1 MEDLNIGLLGA
12 LEDQRG
18 HLRSQAALA
27 FGEFMAPTSS
37 GSLALHLRYPADAA
51 TLAPFLEKC
60 EKNEVRDLPWQALA
74 AREDFDAGDRVVLI
88 DLLGFAFLNGCH
100 DAFAPILSLAESGEP
115 CVEAEAALVTA
126 CLLGNKETVTY
137 LNGRPAT
144 AARLRHFLSQDDV
157 FQWFSLAEQA
167 LCGLPPAEAGLL
179 GRQEV
184 RRDDAGDWVFTWL
197 RPYTPIDGN
206 AVSRRAQFPELRRFL
221 PLLEDCYSLSPIE
234 KRMLDVA
241 AGAYKPEWLTVLQE
255 ITERENQV
263 TGAFAFERVRL
274 TERIF
279 ALFQFC
285 RVFGLEHLV
294 SRLVDR
300 TSGYEKKLDRWIE
313 RPSHKTLFLAR
324 RACAGMVYALRDMD
338 HHRAEEMAE
347 ATIGAYNDLAQDDW
361 LSENDHLAWFHTL
374 ATAAQATDDAD
385 EAFALVQKALDLTT
399 RLAPYLDRYRGF
411 HYVRGFTL
419 SGAAEWCEDLEGAAR
434 LRAEAVAAYET
445 VLRMQ
450 PGDAAALF
458 GIAYEYG
465 EDAGH
470 AVSTTEQRRLRLAAV
485 SRYREALSAKP
496 TMGNAHYNWG
506 NELFQLARLSDDETE
521 KAEFFRDAA
530 RHYAECSEIRARDAA
545 SLEKCAAQLAS
556 IGREMTETKQQVA
569 YIRQAIDL
577 LVAVLALDPDRADI
591 CLLLGHHWDDL
602 AEAIEREDICREYR
616 EQAIQRYTEATVLDP
631 EEERGFF
638 HLGYQKSCLASLL
651 ADWTRVRE
659 LRTEAIDHYRR
670 AQELNP
676 TMVLVHYNCAYEFEQ
691 LLSMSEDSE
700 ERRNLRLAALTEFD
714 LFVRA
719 EPNAGS
725 GHFKLGYHLDES
737 AFELDDP
744 AACRATLERAVY
756 HYQRALEVAAEDE
769 TTWYYLGL
777 ARIRFADFAA
787 NREEATHW
795 LNEALGAFREA
806 VRLNEHL
813 HGALVGMACVFAGL
827 AKLSEEHEVRR
838 NYHQQAIVQYQTA
851 LILKPEEAEDLFQL
865 GFQHESLARLCE
877 ETGDK
882 RRGLLEAVGFYKK
895 ALGFQPG
902 KIAAMAQWG
911 AALAELAEICVDLG
925 QKRAYHVAAA
935 EKFRGVFRLDSSA
948 RHALMDWGNQLF
960 YLAGLSD
967 DGSVAQRLHRQA
979 LAVFLSALQ
988 QYPDDHFA
996 AYKAGVQYA
1005 YLAHGGETKD
1015 HFDAYATQATSMFAS
1030 CLAAPFDVTRFPYV
1044 GMAAGLVRLGEVMD
1058 DADFDRAVCVVAEQM
1073 FAFAATQPRAEDRL
1087 YFRWAY
1093 AVFQQVKRV
1102 DELSEK
1108 QTMAQRALTLVE
1120 THLANYQQDIK
1131 ALELAALVHNFLAD
1145 HIGDPEAQRN
1155 ALNAA
1160 LDCETKVLH
1169 LQNHLAEAYCR
1180 VGLQMARLAYV
1191 AESVQ
1196 QARTWR
1202 NQAVSHFNKALGRDE
1217 NHVESLIQLGATL
1230 GTLAGDTPHLER
1242 RRDLHF
1248 QAVSY
1253 FKRAAATGSRHPQ
1266 IFYGLGHQLSH
1277 LAILAEKADQ
1287 IAAHQEEA
1295 RGYYEEAVRLN
1306 PQFFKAWLCY
1316 GSLLERIAD
1325 ASDDAEERRRLHH
1338 EALDKYRQGLVGD
1351 LQPFESLYNQS
1362 LQCELQAKLSDDAE
1376 EKRRYLE
1383 AARNY
1388 YREAWR
1394 LNPNHKEMIASAIN
1408 CSLKLLKMA
1417 PDEDEGRALVSEAEG
1432 FINHLSEL
1440 TGTPLSTN
1448 YNYACM
1454 LALGGK
1460 RREALQVLERCLTE
1474 RAVWPRY
1481 VAQDPDW
1488 TGLHDE
1494 PEFARLIAR
1503 FD

>member
-18 HLRSQAALA
+18 QLRPRLALA
-27 FGEFMAPTSS
+27 FGALLAPSS
-37 GSLALHLRYPADAA
+37 LDRLAVHQTNPVDPA
-51 TLAPFLEKC
+51 TLALFLEKC
-60 EKNEVRDLPWQALA
+60 EKDDVRDLPWQALA
-74 AREDFDAGDRVVLI
+74 ARSDFDAGARVVLI
-88 DLLGFAFLNGCH
+88 DLLFFAFLNGCH

-115 CVEAEAALVTA
+115 RVEAEAALVIA

-144 AARLRHFLSQDDV
+144 TARLRRFLSQDDV

-167 LCGLPPAEAGLL
+167 LCGLPPVEAGLL
-179 GRQEV
+179 GQEEV
-184 RRDDAGDWVFTWL
+184 RRDDAEHWAFTWL
-197 RPYTPIDGN
+197 RPYTPIDGT
-206 AVSRRAQFPELRRFL
+206 AVSQRARFPELRRFL
-221 PLLEDCYSLSPIE
+221 PLLEDCYSLSPME
-234 KRMLDVA
+234 KRLIDAATTAYTPAWFDVM
-241 AGAYKPEWLTVLQE
+241 QE
-255 ITERENQV
+255 VTEREGHV
-263 TGAFAFERVRL
+263 THAFNFERVGL
-274 TERIF
+274 TQRIF

-338 HHRAEEMAE
+338 HHRAEELAE
-347 ATIGAYNDLAQDDW
+347 ATLGAYNDLAQDDW

-374 ATAAQATDDAD
+374 ATAAQATEDAD

-399 RLAPYLDRYRGF
+399 RLAPYLDRYSGF

-434 LRAEAVAAYET
+434 LRAEAVAAYEN

-450 PGDAAALF
+450 PGNAAALF

-470 AVSTTEQRRLRLAAV
+470 AVSVTEQRRLRMAAV
-485 SRYREALSAKP
+485 SRYREALITKP

-506 NELFQLARLSDDETE
+506 NELFQLARLSDDDTE
-521 KAEFFRDAA
+521 KTAFFKDAA
-530 RHYAECSEIRARDAA
+530 RHYAECAEIRARDAA
-545 SLEKCAAQLAS
+545 SLEKCASQLAS
-556 IGREMTETKQQVA
+556 IGREMSEHKQQTA

-577 LVAVLALDPDRADI
+577 LSAVLALDPDRADI

-602 AEAIEREDICREYR
+602 AEATEREDICREFR

-631 EEERGFF
+631 EEERAYF

-651 ADWTRVRE
+651 ADGTRVRQ
-659 LRTEAIDHYRR
+659 LRTEAITHYRR

-691 LLSMSEDSE
+691 ILGMTDDPEQ
-700 ERRNLRLAALTEFD
+700 RRNLRLAALTEFD

-737 AFELDDP
+737 AFELEDA

-756 HYQRALEVAAEDE
+756 HYQRALEAAAEDE

-777 ARIRFADFAA
+777 ARIRFADFAV
-787 NREEATHW
+787 NREEAAHW

-813 HGALVGMACVFAGL
+813 HGAVIGTACVYAGL
-827 AKLSEEHEVRR
+827 AKLSADPDARR
-838 NYHQQAIVQYQTA
+838 AYHQKAISHYQTA

-865 GFQHESLARLCE
+865 GFQYESLARLCDDARE
-877 ETGDK
+877 K

-935 EKFRGVFRLDSSA
+935 EKFRGVFRLDPSA
-948 RHALMDWGNQLF
+948 RHALMDWGDQLF
-960 YLAGLSD
+960 YLAGLSE
-967 DGSVAQRLHRQA
+967 DGVVAQRMHHQA

-996 AYKAGVQYA
+996 AYKVGVQYA
-1005 YLAHGGETKD
+1005 YLGHGGERD
-1015 HFDAYATQATSMFAS
+1015 DRSPAYAAQAISMFAS
-1030 CLAAPFDVTRFPYV
+1030 CLVAPFDVTRFPYV
-1044 GMAAGLVRLGEVMD
+1044 GMAAGLVRLGEVMGES
-1058 DADFDRAVCVVAEQM
+1058 DFDHAVCAVAEKM
-1073 FAFAATQPRAEDRL
+1073 FAFAATQPRSEDRL

-1093 AVFQQVKRV
+1093 AVFQQAKRAALPA
-1102 DELSEK
+1102 DK
-1108 QTMAQRALTLVE
+1108 RAMAQRAITLVE
-1120 THLANYQQDIK
+1120 RHLAGDENDVK

-1145 HIGDPEAQRN
+1145 HCDELAAQRD

-1160 LDCETKVLH
+1160 LDCETKVLQQ
-1169 LQNHLAEAYCR
+1169 QNHLADAHCR
-1180 VGLQMARLAYV
+1180 VALQLARLAYV
-1191 AESVQ
+1191 AESVE
-1196 QARTWR
+1196 QARICR
-1202 NQAVSHFNKALGRDE
+1202 NQAVTYFHKALGRDE
-1217 NHVESLIQLGATL
+1217 NHVETLIQLGATL

-1242 RRDLHF
+1242 RRDMHY

-1253 FKRAAATGSRHPQ
+1253 LKRAAATGSRHPK

-1277 LAILAEKADQ
+1277 LAILAEKAEQ
-1287 IAAHQEEA
+1287 VAAHQDEA

-1325 ASDDAEERRRLHH
+1325 ASDDLEERRRLHH
-1338 EALDKYRQGLVGD
+1338 EALAKYRQGLVGD
-1351 LQPFESLYNQS
+1351 LQPFEALYNQS

-1376 EKRRYLE
+1376 EKRRFLE

-1417 PDEDEGRALVSEAEG
+1417 PDEDEGRALVCEAEG

>member
-1 MEDLNIGLLGA
+1 MEDLNFGLLGA

-18 HLRSQAALA
+18 QLRSQLAQA
-27 FGEFMAPTSS
+27 FGAFLAPASFDSVAVHLTNPTLATS
-37 GSLALHLRYPADAA
+37 
-51 TLAPFLEKC
+51 LAPFLEKC
-60 EKNEVRDLPWQALA
+60 EKNEVRDLPWQTLA
-74 AREDFDAGDRVVLI
+74 DQPGFDAGDRVVLI
-88 DLLGFAFLNGCH
+88 DLLFFAVLNGCH
-100 DAFAPILSLAESGEP
+100 EAFAPILSLAESGEP
-115 CVEAEAALVTA
+115 RVEAEAALVTA
-126 CLLGNKETVTY
+126 CLLGNKDIVTH

-144 AARLRHFLSQDDV
+144 AARLRRFLSQDDV

-167 LCGLPPAEAGLL
+167 LCGLPLAEVGLL
-179 GRQEV
+179 GHKDV
-184 RRDDAGDWVFTWL
+184 RRDDPEQWVFGWL
-197 RPYTPIDGN
+197 RPYAPIDGM
-206 AVSRRAQFPELRRFL
+206 AVAQRGRLPDLRRFL
-221 PLLEDCYSLSPIE
+221 PLLDDCYSLSPIE
-234 KRMLDVA
+234 KRLIDA
-241 AGAYKPEWLTVLQE
+241 AAAAYEPAWLTLLQQ
-255 ITERENQV
+255 TGERESDV
-263 TGAFAFERVRL
+263 TSAFAFERVRL
-274 TERIF
+274 TQRLF

-300 TSGYEKKLDRWIE
+300 AGGYEKKLDRWIE

-324 RACAGMVYALRDMD
+324 RACAGMVYGLRDLD
-338 HHRAEEMAE
+338 HHRAEELAE
-347 ATIGAYNDLAQDDW
+347 AVLGAYDDLAQDDW

-385 EAFALVQKALDLTT
+385 EAFTMAQQALDLTT
-399 RLAPYLDRYRGF
+399 RLAPYLDRYSGF

-419 SGAAEWCEDLEGAAR
+419 SGAAEWCEDLENAAA

-445 VLRMQ
+445 VLEML

-485 SRYREALSAKP
+485 ARYREALVAKP

-506 NELFQLARLSDDETE
+506 NELFQLARLSDDESE
-521 KAEFFRDAA
+521 KAGFFQEAA
-530 RHYAECSEIRARDAA
+530 RHYAECAEIRARDAA
-545 SLEKCAAQLAS
+545 SLEKCASQLAS
-556 IGREMTETKQQVA
+556 IGREMTETSQQVH

-577 LVAVLALDPDRADI
+577 LDATLALDPDRADI

-602 AEAIEREDICREYR
+602 AEAAEREDLCREYR
-616 EQAIQRYTEATVLDP
+616 ENAIQRYTEATVLDP
-631 EEERGFF
+631 EEERAFF

-651 ADWTRVRE
+651 ADWTRARE
-659 LRTEAIDHYRR
+659 LRTEAIEHYRR

-676 TMVLVHYNCAYEFEQ
+676 TMVLVHYNCAYEYEQ
-691 LLSMSEDSE
+691 LLGMCEDPDQ
-700 ERRNLRLAALTEFD
+700 RRNLRLAALIEFD
-714 LFVRA
+714 MFVRV

-737 AFELDDP
+737 AFELEDAD
-744 AACRATLERAVY
+744 ACRATLERAVY
-756 HYQRALEVAAEDE
+756 HYQRALEAAPEDE

-777 ARIRFADFAA
+777 ARIRFADFAL
-787 NREEATHW
+787 NREEAAHW
-795 LNEALGAFREA
+795 LNEALSAFREA

-813 HGALVGMACVFAGL
+813 HGALVGTACAYAGL
-827 AKLSEEHEVRR
+827 AKLSEELETRR
-838 NYHQQAIVQYQTA
+838 AYHQQAIVQYQTA
-851 LILKPEEAEDLFQL
+851 LMLKPEEAEDLFQL
-865 GFQHESLARLCE
+865 GFQHESLARLCDDAA
-877 ETGDK
+877 DK

-935 EKFRGVFRLDSSA
+935 EKFRGVFRLDPSA
-948 RHALMDWGNQLF
+948 RHALMDWGDQLF

-967 DGSVAQRLHRQA
+967 DAAVAQRLHRQA

-996 AYKAGVQYA
+996 AYKVGVQYA
-1005 YLAHGGETKD
+1005 YLAHGGLAEDRFT
-1015 HFDAYATQATSMFAS
+1015 AYAAQATAMFAS
-1030 CLAAPFDVTRFPYV
+1030 CLAAPFDVVRFPYV
-1044 GMAAGLVRLGEVMD
+1044 GMAAGLVRLGEVMG
-1058 DADFDRAVCVVAEQM
+1058 DADFDAAVCAVAEQM
-1073 FAFAATQPRAEDRL
+1073 FAFAATQPRGEDRL
-1087 YFRWAY
+1087 YFRWAN
-1093 AVFQQVKRV
+1093 AVLQQANRAEQCADK
-1102 DELSEK
+1102 LSL
-1108 QTMAQRALTLVE
+1108 AQRALTLVT
-1120 THLANYQQDIK
+1120 THLGNDGLDVK
-1131 ALELAALVHNFLAD
+1131 GLELNALIHNFTAD
-1145 HIGDPEAQRN
+1145 HEDDPAARRT

-1160 LDCETKVLH
+1160 LVCEIKL
-1169 LQNHLAEAYCR
+1169 LEQQNHLADAYCR
-1180 VGLQMARLAYV
+1180 VGAQMARLAYL
-1191 AESVQ
+1191 AESVE
-1196 QARTWR
+1196 QANTLRR
-1202 NQAVSHFNKALGRDE
+1202 QAVSHFHKALGRDE
-1217 NHVESLIQLGATL
+1217 HHVESLIQLGATL
-1230 GTLAGDTPHLER
+1230 GTLAGGTAHLER
-1242 RRDLHF
+1242 RRDLHY
-1248 QAVSY
+1248 QAVSAL
-1253 FKRAAATGSRHPQ
+1253 KRAAATGSRHLQ
-1266 IFYGLGHQLSH
+1266 IYYGLGHQLSH
-1277 LAILAEKADQ
+1277 LAILAENAAQ

-1295 RGYYEEAVRLN
+1295 RGYYEEAVRIN
-1306 PQFFKAWLCY
+1306 PNFFTAWLCY

-1325 ASDDAEERRRLHH
+1325 ASDDAEQRRRLHL

-1351 LQPFESLYNQS
+1351 LEPFEALYNQS
-1362 LQCELQAKLSDDAE
+1362 LQCELQAKLSEDEE
-1376 EKRRYLE
+1376 EKRGFLE
-1383 AARNY
+1383 AARNF

-1394 LNPNHKEMIASAIN
+1394 LNPNHKELIEAAIN

-1432 FINHLSEL
+1432 FIHHLSEL

-1474 RAVWPRY
+1474 RAIWPRY

-1488 TGLHDE
+1488 TDLHDE
-1494 PEFARLIAR
+1494 PEFAKLIAR
-1503 FD
+1503 FV